1 MYLIGASHPLKDRSK
16 LILGEL
22 VRSKRRLVTSAEVL
36 QELCHRYGAI
46 HKLDFLQPA
55 FDVLYGLVD
64 QVFPVTKEDVEAS
77 KTLVLGYKN
86 LSARDAL
93 HVAVMKNLG
102 MDQQKSEVI
111 LWGYIG
117 RKSPHYNEFVKYVR
131 NVNFGHRPTNLG
143 FGYMFDE
150 VQEHHFFDLYSID
163 LLKA

>member
-1 MYLIGASHPLKDRSK
+1 MISQINATGMVFIDSNIPMYLIGASHPLKDRSK

-102 MDQQKSEVI
+102 IQ
-111 LWGYIG
+111 
-117 RKSPHYNEFVKYVR
+117 
-131 NVNFGHRPTNLG
+131 
-143 FGYMFDE
+143 
-150 VQEHHFFDLYSID
+150 D
-163 LLKA
+163 LLSFDKDFDRFSWIRRIS